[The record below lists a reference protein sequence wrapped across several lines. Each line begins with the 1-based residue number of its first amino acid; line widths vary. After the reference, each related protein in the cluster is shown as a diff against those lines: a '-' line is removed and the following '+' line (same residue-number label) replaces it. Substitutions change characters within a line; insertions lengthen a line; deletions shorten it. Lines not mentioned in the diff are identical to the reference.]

1 MVGAQVGLRWLKL
14 GGLTSHRVL
23 MGKQD
28 WVVTCSAG

>member
-23 MGKQD
+23 MGKQS
-28 WVVTCSAG
+28 WVVTCTG